1 MPSTAD
7 VIEIAKIS
15 VSLVI
20 KAIENQQENDLS
32 LPKKLSTEA
41 YLLQW
46 CYVNNYSGIDIDGF
60 TNYVYGMCGG
70 YAYQA
75 EGMIGTGGIVINPAT
90 GGTRNPIPLGNY
102 AGTGNTSITFSE
114 AINKSLLSA
123 TRGGQGVGEIIF
135 AGTPTGN
142 QIKWESTTGTLSVAS
157 SVPFATGEFVRILVY

>member
-1 MPSTAD
+1 MPSTSD

-15 VSLVI
+15 VSLAI

-32 LPKKLSTEA
+32 LPEKLSTEA

-46 CYVNNYSGIDIDGF
+46 AYVNNYSGIDIDGF

-75 EGMIGTGGIVINPAT
+75 EGMIGTGGIVIDPAT
-90 GGTRNPIPLGNY
+90 GGVRNPIPLGNY

-135 AGTPTGN
+135 SGTPTGN

-157 SVPFATGEFVRILVY
+157 AVPFATGEFVRILVY